1 MTNPSLYRD
10 DSRVRH
16 MLDAMDRISELSR
29 GLERDQLRRHE
40 NTTEMILFNLM
51 VLGEAANNITREFAA
66 KNPEVDWKGLAG
78 VRHKIVHDYADIDY
92 DTIWDILQNDISVE
106 YEKVKSVAVTL
117 PPEPTQPPA
126 NMADF
131 L

>member
-1 MTNPSLYRD
+1 MTDPSLYRD

-16 MLDAMDRISELSR
+16 MLDAMERIAELSK
-29 GLERDQLRRHE
+29 GLEREQLRRHE
-40 NTTEMILFNLM
+40 NTTEMLLFNLM

-66 KNPEVDWKGLAG
+66 QNPDVDWKGLAG

-92 DTIWDILQNDISVE
+92 DTIWDILQNDIPVE
-106 YEKVKSVAVTL
+106 YEEVKAVAATL
-117 PPEPTQPPA
+117 PPEPTQPPP
-126 NMADF
+126 NLADF

>member
-1 MTNPSLYRD
+1 MTNPSFYRD

-16 MLDAMDRISELSR
+16 MLDAMERISELSR

-78 VRHKIVHDYADIDY
+78 VRHKIVQDYADIDY
-92 DTIWDILQNDISVE
+92 DTIWDILQNDIPVE
-106 YEKVKSVAVTL
+106 CEKVKAVAATL

>member
-1 MTNPSLYRD
+1 
-10 DSRVRH
+10 
-16 MLDAMDRISELSR
+16 MLDAMERISELSR

-66 KNPEVDWKGLAG
+66 KNPEVDWKGLAV

-92 DTIWDILQNDISVE
+92 DTIWDILQNDIQDA
-106 YEKVKSVAVTL
+106 YVKLKAIVDTF
-117 PPEPTQPPA
+117 PPEPTQPPP

>member
-1 MTNPSLYRD
+1 MTDKSQYRD
-10 DSRVRH
+10 ESRVRH
-16 MLDAMDRISELSR
+16 MLDAVEWIVNISE
-29 GLERDQLRRHE
+29 GLAREQLQRHE
-40 NTTEMILFNLM
+40 GRTESILFNLT
-51 VLGEAANNITREFAA
+51 VLGEAANNVTREFAA
-66 KNPEVDWKGLAG
+66 KHPELNWKGLSG

-92 DTIWDILQNDISVE
+92 DTIWDILQNDIPVE
-106 YEKVKSVAVTL
+106 CEKVKAVAATL

>member
-1 MTNPSLYRD
+1 MTDPSLYRD

-16 MLDAMDRISELSR
+16 MLDAMERITELCK
-29 GLERDQLRRHE
+29 GLGREQLRQHE

-51 VLGEAANNITREFAA
+51 VLGEASNNITREFAA
-66 KNPEVDWKGLAG
+66 KNPNVDWKGLAG

-92 DTIWDILQNDISVE
+92 DTIWDILQNDIPGE
-106 YEKVKSVAVTL
+106 YEKVKAVAATL
-117 PPEPTQPPA
+117 PPEPTQPPP
-126 NMADF
+126 NMTDF

>member
-1 MTNPSLYRD
+1 MTDPSLYRD

-16 MLDAMDRISELSR
+16 MLDAMERIAELSK
-29 GLERDQLRRHE
+29 GLEREQLRRNE
-40 NTTEMILFNLM
+40 GTTEMILFNLM
-51 VLGEAANNITREFAA
+51 VLGEAANNISREFVA
-66 KNPEVDWKGLAG
+66 KNPDVDWKGLAG

-92 DTIWDILQNDISVE
+92 DTIWDILRNDIPVE
-106 YEKVKSVAVTL
+106 YAKVKAVAATL
-117 PPEPTQPPA
+117 PPEPTQPPP

>member
-1 MTNPSLYRD
+1 MTDPSLYRD

-16 MLDAMDRISELSR
+16 MLDAMQRIVELSR
-29 GLERDQLRRHE
+29 DLGRAQLRKHE
-40 NTTEMILFNLM
+40 NVTEMILFNLM

-66 KNPEVDWKGLAG
+66 KNPDIDWKGLSG

-92 DTIWDILQNDISVE
+92 DTIWDILQNDIPDQ
-106 YEKVKSVAVTL
+106 YNKVVALAATL
-117 PPEPTQPPA
+117 PPEPTEPPP
-126 NMADF
+126 NIDDF

>member
-1 MTNPSLYRD
+1 
-10 DSRVRH
+10 
-16 MLDAMDRISELSR
+16 
-29 GLERDQLRRHE
+29 
-40 NTTEMILFNLM
+40 MILFNLM

-66 KNPEVDWKGLAG
+66 KNHDVDWKGLAG

-92 DTIWDILQNDISVE
+92 DTIWDILQNDIPDE
-106 YEKVKSVAVTL
+106 YTKVKEIVATL
-117 PPEPTQPPA
+117 PPEPTQLPP

>member
-1 MTNPSLYRD
+1 MTDPSLYRD

-16 MLDAMDRISELSR
+16 MLDAMERIIELSR
-29 GLERDQLRRHE
+29 GLEREQLRRHE
-40 NTTEMILFNLM
+40 GTTEMILFNLM

-66 KNPEVDWKGLAG
+66 QNPDVNWKGLAG

-92 DTIWDILQNDISVE
+92 DTIWYILQNDIPVE
-106 YEKVKSVAVTL
+106 YEKVKVVAATL
-117 PPEPTQPPA
+117 PPEPTQPPP
-126 NMADF
+126 NLADF

>member
-16 MLDAMDRISELSR
+16 MLDAMERIAELSR

-66 KNPEVDWKGLAG
+66 QNPEVDWKGLVG

-92 DTIWDILQNDISVE
+92 DTIWDILQNDIPVE
-106 YEKVKSVAVTL
+106 CEKVKAVAATL
-117 PPEPTQPPA
+117 PPEPTQPPS

>member
-16 MLDAMDRISELSR
+16 MLDAMERIAELSK
-29 GLERDQLRRHE
+29 GLEREQLRRHE

-51 VLGEAANNITREFAA
+51 VLGEASNNITREFAA
-66 KNPEVDWKGLAG
+66 QNPDVDWKGLAG

-92 DTIWDILQNDISVE
+92 DTIWDILQNDIPVE
-106 YEKVKSVAVTL
+106 HEKVKAVAATL